1 MIKSILMATVMTFSC
16 LVANAQ
22 TNTAPTHKSK
32 TMRAKDFTPEQRAV
46 RVLRMMTSQ
55 VSLADAQSAD
65 VKQIL
70 LDRENVKASA
80 RNEDGSMNKEKI
92 ADVKA
97 ANKTANEKLESVLSP
112 EQWEKWTSFK
122 NELKERRKANKSSG
136 SDTQM
141 KRPEM
146 EEDFY

>member
-1 MIKSILMATVMTFSC
+1 MATVMTFSF

-22 TNTAPTHKSK
+22 SSPAPAQKTK

-46 RVLRMMTSQ
+46 RVLRVMSSKVALT
-55 VSLADAQSAD
+55 DAQSTD

-70 LDRENVKASA
+70 LDRENVKASC
-80 RNEDGSMNKEKI
+80 RNEDGSINKEKI

-97 ANKTANEKLESVLSP
+97 ANKTANEKLQNVLTP
-112 EQWEKWTSFK
+112 EQLQKWNSFK
-122 NELKERRKANKSSG
+122 AEVKERRKGNNASENNS
-136 SDTQM
+136 QM